1 MPEKIS
7 QQSHNEALATAKSI
21 KKPGQSKEQT
31 KLIAAGIEK
40 GIAAYK
46 KQHKAKMR
54 SQDKQRKKAQRNH
67 EQHSIQA
74 QQSIDNKNNDTQDT
88 HSSQN
93 SSLNIKLPWT
103 LLILS
108 WLGFIAY
115 LTLFIS

>member
-7 QQSHNEALATAKSI
+7 QQSHDQALATAKSI

-40 GIAAYK
+40 GIADYK

-54 SQDKQRKKAQRNH
+54 SQDKQRKKAQRNN

-74 QQSIDNKNNDTQDT
+74 QQSIDNNDTQYT
-88 HSSQN
+88 HSSPN

-108 WLGFIAY
+108 WLGFITY
-115 LTLFIS
+115 LTLLLS

>member
-7 QQSHNEALATAKSI
+7 QQSHDEALATAKSI

-54 SQDKQRKKAQRNH
+54 SQDKQRKKTQRNH
-67 EQHSIQA
+67 EKN
-74 QQSIDNKNNDTQDT
+74 SIDNKNTQDT
-88 HSSQN
+88 HPSKN
-93 SSLNIKLPWT
+93 SSPNIKLPWT

-108 WLGFIAY
+108 WLGFITY
-115 LTLFIS
+115 LTLLLS

>member
-7 QQSHNEALATAKSI
+7 QQSHDEALATAKSI

-54 SQDKQRKKAQRNH
+54 SQDKQRKKTQRNH
-67 EQHSIQA
+67 EKN
-74 QQSIDNKNNDTQDT
+74 SIDNKNNDTQDT
-88 HSSQN
+88 HSSPN
-93 SSLNIKLPWT
+93 SSKLPWT